1 MDIYDP
7 GLMAAS
13 GRTDGTST
21 PTGTRSDEP
30 KTELDQNVEK
40 LVGNISH
47 WWSGFAKKS
56 QDSISQARKEMENRG
71 GIVNYAKSEYAKLE
85 SSIGEAQK
93 KARDQSQTASQPQD
107 PSLDD
112 TAVFQD
118 APAQSENSK
127 GKQRAMEDP
136 NLEGT
141 AEATNAPNQGPTL
154 GASVSS
160 LFSKLT
166 SDPRLVQLQHSLTS
180 TLQSVSSP
188 QAQPQNGQGTDK
200 ATGVAP
206 TNLQESLSKLSLTIQ
221 SHLPHLDLKESQQL
235 ATRYLHATESFARE
249 MQSDMKDF
257 VGELVRIVPPE
268 GEDAPTAP
276 SKAVAPGSDGTDAAR
291 ADEASP
297 AAEAKTSS
305 VRNQTRQPAA
315 STGADPATP
324 EAKAAAA
331 VAEAEDEEDFAWDE
345 DDEEAAAAGTDA
357 GPAPLTKQDE
367 ALVATAATP
376 TSAPASAEVKPAQTK
391 ADESEDDS
399 DWE

>member
-7 GLMAAS
+7 GLMAGT
-13 GRTDGTST
+13 GRADGTST
-21 PTGTRSDEP
+21 PTSNDQSS

-40 LVGNISH
+40 LVGNISN
-47 WWSGFAKKS
+47 WWTGFAKKS
-56 QDSISQARKEMENRG
+56 QDSITQVRKEMENRG

-93 KARDQSQTASQPQD
+93 KARDQSQQQEQEADQESGSAPNAD
-107 PSLDD
+107 SE
-112 TAVFQD
+112 D
-118 APAQSENSK
+118 ATNRSENSK
-127 GKQRAMEDP
+127 GKQRAVDDPAAAED
-136 NLEGT
+136 GAT
-141 AEATNAPNQGPTL
+141 ALNPGPTL

-188 QAQPQNGQGTDK
+188 AGTKELKDGDATEK
-200 ATGVAP
+200 AAGP
-206 TNLQESLSKLSLTIQ
+206 TPINIQESLSKLSLTIQ

-268 GEDAPTAP
+268 GEDA
-276 SKAVAPGSDGTDAAR
+276 
-291 ADEASP
+291 
-297 AAEAKTSS
+297 
-305 VRNQTRQPAA
+305 
-315 STGADPATP
+315 
-324 EAKAAAA
+324 EAKAPATVESESVSKAAPAEKTATSSAPVKASKASADTSEPAKEVAAA
-331 VAEAEDEEDFAWDE
+331 SEEEEDFAWDE
-345 DDEEAAAAGTDA
+345 DDEEAAAASTEA
-357 GPAPLTKQDE
+357 APPATSTTEK
-367 ALVATAATP
+367 AAATDKTATTAVAAISESKP
-376 TSAPASAEVKPAQTK
+376 TPSKTEES
-391 ADESEDDS
+391 DEDS